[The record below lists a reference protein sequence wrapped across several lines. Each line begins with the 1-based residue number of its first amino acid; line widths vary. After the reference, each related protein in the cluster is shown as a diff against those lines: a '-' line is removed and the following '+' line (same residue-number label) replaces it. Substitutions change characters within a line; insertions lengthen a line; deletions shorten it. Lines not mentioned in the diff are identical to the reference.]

1 MHRFVIRPA
10 TPEDSK
16 AVAAIAESAYDHYV
30 ALMNRKPA
38 PMTEDYETRIADD
51 QVHVLE
57 STDGD
62 VESVQGFLVLE
73 PGDGCMLLDNV
84 ALAPEMQGRGY
95 GKALICYAVEKA
107 KASGFEKL
115 TLYTNEVMVE
125 NIRLYSRLGFVETHR
140 ANEKGFN
147 RVFMTKS
154 LL

>member
-10 TPEDSK
+10 TPEDSE
-16 AVAAIAESAYDHYV
+16 AIAAIAESAYGHYV
-30 ALMNRKPA
+30 ARMNMKPA
-38 PMTEDYETRIADD
+38 PMMEDYKTRIADN

-57 STDGD
+57 NTDEDG
-62 VESVQGFLVLE
+62 ERVQGFLVLE
-73 PGDGCMLLDNV
+73 CGDGCMLLDNV
-84 ALAPEMQGRGY
+84 VVAPGMQGRGY
-95 GKALICYAVEKA
+95 GKALISYAVEKA

-115 TLYTNEVMVE
+115 TLYTNEAMVE

-140 ANEKGFN
+140 AKDKGFN